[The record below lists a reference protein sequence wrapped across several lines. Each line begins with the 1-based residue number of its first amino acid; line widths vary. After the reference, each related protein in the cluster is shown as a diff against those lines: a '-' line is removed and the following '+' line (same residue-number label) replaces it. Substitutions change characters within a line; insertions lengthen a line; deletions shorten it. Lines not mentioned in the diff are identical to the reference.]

1 MGEVYRARDTR
12 LKRDVALKILPQL
25 WADDPDRLARF
36 QREAEVL
43 ATLNHP
49 HIAAIY
55 GLEDAN
61 GSNALVM
68 ELVEGEDLSQRLERG
83 PIPLDESLTIARQIA
98 EALEAAHE
106 SGVIHRDLKPA
117 NIKVRPDGAV
127 KVLDFGLAKLAERD
141 NAASTLETLAHSP
154 TITSPAM
161 MTHAGVI
168 LGTAAYMSPE
178 QARGRAADRRADI
191 WAFGVVLYEMLSGKR
206 PFAGDDVSSTLASVL
221 KDKVDWTALPAGLP
235 SPVTR
240 LLRRCLVK
248 DPKHRLSSIGD
259 ARLELEEASGNPEP
273 AVATVA
279 LRARWWRALPWVLGL
294 LGLST
299 GAAALL
305 MWPTP
310 RESAA
315 PERARVIAETGMTT
329 AIAATS
335 NTVGSSV
342 LISPDGETLVFVG
355 ATRSETARRQ
365 LYRRRLTDLHASP
378 MAGTEGAPFAPFFK
392 PDGQWVGFFA
402 DGKLWKVPIT
412 GGAPVELCDAE
423 AGRGGWWG
431 EDGTIVFSPHS
442 QPGTVLHRVPDNG
455 GTRQALGA
463 AAKNDVTQ
471 RWPQVLPG
479 SRAVLYSGLAST
491 SVSWDDANV
500 TVRRL
505 DGGDPRVL
513 VRGGFHAR
521 YVRSGHVVYI
531 HKSTLFAIRFD
542 LTRLEASGD
551 PVPILEDVSAVPLNG
566 SANFSVSDGG
576 TLIYRQGTPGGAE
589 SPLRWL
595 DASGRLTT
603 LRAQAT
609 DWRRPRF
616 SRDGRLALSIADGPL
631 GPSTDI
637 WLHEPERDLT
647 KLTFHRL
654 QDNSPVWTPDS
665 EHIVFA
671 SERDQGTVPNL
682 YYQRANGTGP
692 VLRLT
697 ESALPQVPF
706 SIHPSGKYLAFVEGG
721 PRVGQAL
728 DIKILPLESDGKGE
742 LKAGSAWTFLGT
754 AANENQPAFS
764 PDGRWL
770 AYTSNES
777 GSDTSDLFV
786 TSFPAGDRK
795 WKVSSEGGMWPAW
808 SEARQELFYVVPSGQ
823 HDLVMVAAYT
833 IQGTVFRAGRV
844 RQWSE
849 VPIGARDRGYALHPD
864 GKRMIVGSPDSALD
878 GRSTIAIAFDFFEEL
893 RRKAPVK

>member
-1 MGEVYRARDTR
+1 MGQVYRATDTK
-12 LKRDVALKILPQL
+12 LKRQVAIKILPPSVA
-25 WADDPDRLARF
+25 ADHDRLARF

-43 ATLNHP
+43 ASLNHP
-49 HIAAIY
+49 NIAGIY
-55 GLEDAN
+55 GLEESA
-61 GSNALVM
+61 GATALVM
-68 ELVEGEDLSQRLERG
+68 ELVEGEDLSQRIVRG
-83 PIPLDESLTIARQIA
+83 AIPIDEALPIAKQIA

-106 SGVIHRDLKPA
+106 QGIIHRDLKPA
-117 NIKVRPDGAV
+117 NVQVREDGTV
-127 KVLDFGLAKLAERD
+127 KVLDFGLAK
-141 NAASTLETLAHSP
+141 TLDPAPGQDQDAMTSP
-154 TITSPAM
+154 TLTARATYQGLI
-161 MTHAGVI
+161 I
-168 LGTAAYMSPE
+168 GTAAYMAPE
-178 QARGRAADRRADI
+178 QARGRAVDRRADI

-206 PFAGDDVSSTLASVL
+206 PFPGDDVSSTLASVL
-221 KDKVDWTALPAGLP
+221 KDNVDWTALPADLP

-240 LLRRCLVK
+240 LLRRCLDK
-248 DPKHRLSSIGD
+248 NPKHRLSSIGD

-273 AVATVA
+273 AVPIVP
-279 LRARWWRALPWVLGL
+279 LRARWWRALPWAFGL
-294 LGLST
+294 LGLGT
-299 GAAALL
+299 GAAAVL

-315 PERARVIAETGMTT
+315 PVRARVITETGMTT
-329 AIAATS
+329 AIAGA
-335 NTVGSSV
+335 VGSNV
-342 LISPDGETLVFVG
+342 LISSDGETLVFVG
-355 ATRSETARRQ
+355 GTASAVSPQRQ
-365 LYRRRLTDLHASP
+365 LYRRRFTEFHASR
-378 MAGTEGAPFAPFFK
+378 MAGTEGAFAPFFK

-402 DGKLWKVPIT
+402 DGKLKKVPIT
-412 GGAPVELCDAE
+412 GGAPVVLCDAE
-423 AGRGGWWG
+423 GGRGGWWG

-455 GTRQALGA
+455 GTPQALGSV
-463 AAKNDVTQ
+463 AKNDVTQ
-471 RWPQVLPG
+471 RWPQLLPG

-531 HKSTLFAIRFD
+531 HKRTLFAIPFD

-566 SANFSVSDGG
+566 SADFSLSGGG
-576 TLIYRQGTPGGAE
+576 TLIYRQGTPGGAL

-609 DWRRPRF
+609 DWQRPRF
-616 SRDGRLALSIADGPL
+616 SRDGRLALSIAGGPL
-631 GPSTDI
+631 GPATDI

-671 SERDQGTVPNL
+671 SERDQGTVSNL

-697 ESALPQVPF
+697 ESPLPQVPF
-706 SIHPSGKYLAFVEGG
+706 SIHPSGKHLAFVEGG

-728 DIKILPLESDGKGE
+728 DIKILPLESDGKGG
-742 LKAGSAWTFLGT
+742 LKPGSAWTFLGT
-754 AANENQPAFS
+754 AAIENQPAFS

-795 WKVSSEGGMWPAW
+795 WKVSSEGGIWPAW

-823 HDLVMVAAYT
+823 HDLVMVAPYT
-833 IQGTVFRAGRV
+833 IEGTVFRAGRV

-864 GKRMIVGSPDSALD
+864 GKRMIVGSPDSTLD
-878 GRSTIAIAFDFFEEL
+878 GRSTVAIAFDFFDEL